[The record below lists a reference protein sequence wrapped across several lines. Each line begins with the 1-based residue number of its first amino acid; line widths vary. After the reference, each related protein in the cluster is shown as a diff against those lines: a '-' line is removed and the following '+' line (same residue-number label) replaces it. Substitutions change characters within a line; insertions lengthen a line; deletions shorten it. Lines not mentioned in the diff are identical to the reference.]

1 MKIPERYK
9 DAKLEDV
16 PERVKSAFNET
27 IKNQK
32 GLYIYG
38 GVGTGKTHIAYAI
51 QKRWYELG
59 QLSLFWNMTELIDEI
74 RSDFNRTE
82 KEFIGESV
90 LNYQKLLFLDDIG
103 AEKPTEWVEEKI
115 YLIVNKR
122 YNDMLPTIF
131 TSNLGINELSDR
143 VGDRIASRIV
153 EMCEIINLE
162 GEDRRLLNQVNQ

>member
-16 PERVKSAFNET
+16 PERVKDAFNRAVV
-27 IKNQK
+27 INKK

-51 QKRWYELG
+51 KRRYDELR
-59 QLSLFWNMTELIDEI
+59 QPNLFWNMTELIDEI
-74 RSDFNRTE
+74 RSDFNRKE
-82 KEFIGESV
+82 KEFTGENV
-90 LNYQKLLFLDDIG
+90 LDYQHLLFLDDIG

-115 YLIVNKR
+115 YLIVNRR

-131 TSNLGINELSDR
+131 TSNLNISELSDR
-143 VGDRIASRIV
+143 IGDRIASRIV

-162 GEDRRLLNQVNQ
+162 GEDRRLSHA

>member
-9 DAKLEDV
+9 NAKLEDV
-16 PERVKSAFNET
+16 PERVRSAFNET
-27 IKNQK
+27 VKNKK

-59 QLSLFWNMTELIDEI
+59 QSSLFWNMTELIDEI
-74 RSDFNRTE
+74 RSDFSRTE
-82 KEFIGESV
+82 KEFISERV
-90 LNYQKLLFLDDIG
+90 LDYQNLLFLDDIG

-131 TSNLGINELSDR
+131 TSNLKIDELANR
-143 VGDRIASRIV
+143 IGDRIASRIV
-153 EMCEIINLE
+153 GMCEIINLE
-162 GEDRRLLNQVNQ
+162 GEDRRLLN